1 MAVNCDRTLPVVV
14 SSHRSTCNCIVMKIL
29 FGLEYTFTIGIQF
42 ERYPLTYSTRP
53 TDLTSI
59 SYYWS
64 ATVRN
69 ANLNMINRVNPRSD
83 KHNK

>member
-59 SYYWS
+59 SYYLL
-64 ATVRN
+64 VC
-69 ANLNMINRVNPRSD
+69 NREKCKSQHD
-83 KHNK
+83 KQSQPSFR